1 MKSKSRTGEST
12 SGTEAGSLQR
22 GLAVLEMLAKRP
34 DGATLREISDQLA
47 LPGASTLRIARTLVE
62 LGYLSREEGSK
73 RFFLTNSFLRLGQ
86 PATPSRGLSECAITA
101 MRRIRQTTG
110 ETTQLCCLVDTE
122 MVILEQ
128 LLSLHPFKYSAD
140 LGARCPCFSC
150 APGKAL
156 VAFLPDLEQEET
168 VNRIQF
174 KRFTENTIATRREFR
189 NELARIRDCGFAID
203 RAEGM
208 AGIHCI
214 AAPILDR
221 HQAPVGAITIAGPSV
236 RIPEDEFETL
246 GQIVREGA
254 RQASDE
260 FTRQ

>member
-1 MKSKSRTGEST
+1 
-12 SGTEAGSLQR
+12 L
-22 GLAVLEMLAKRP
+22 
-34 DGATLREISDQLA
+34 SD
-47 LPGASTLRIARTLVE
+47 
-62 LGYLSREEGSK
+62 
-73 RFFLTNSFLRLGQ
+73 
-86 PATPSRGLSECAITA
+86 CAITA
-101 MRRIRQTTG
+101 MRRIRHTTG

-174 KRFTENTIATRREFR
+174 KRFTENTISSRREFR

-221 HQAPVGAITIAGPSV
+221 HQTPVGAITIAGPSV

-260 FTRQ
+260 FMRQ